1 MKSLKLQDIPK
12 EDRPQEKLYKYG
24 PEKLTDE
31 ELLAL
36 ILRNGTPEEN
46 VLFLSKRILA
56 NFKTIGGI
64 LNASSDELMKIKG
77 VKEAKAAQI
86 LSLCELC
93 RRINCFNRSEV
104 KISSPKDCAD
114 IVMDEMKNLKQEQL
128 KVIMLNK
135 KNIVIGERVAF
146 VGSLDTSIVHPR
158 EIFKPAISNSASS
171 IIICHN
177 HPSGIPEPSKEDINV
192 TLRLKECG
200 RIIGIELLDHL
211 IIGYNKYISLK
222 EKGII

>member
-1 MKSLKLQDIPK
+1 MKNLKLQDIPK
-12 EDRPQEKLYKYG
+12 EERPQEKLYKYG
-24 PEKLTDE
+24 AETLTDE
-31 ELLAL
+31 ELLAI

-56 NFKTIGGI
+56 HFKTAGGI
-64 LNASSDELMKIKG
+64 LNASSDELMSIKG

-93 RRINCFNRSEV
+93 RRINRFKRSEI
-104 KISSPKDCAD
+104 KISSPKDCAE
-114 IVMDEMKNLKQEQL
+114 IVMDEMKNLKQEEL

-135 KNIVIGERVAF
+135 KNVVIADRVVF
-146 VGSLDTSIVHPR
+146 IGSLDTSIVHPR
-158 EIFKPAISNSASS
+158 EIFKLAVSNSASS

-177 HPSGIPEPSKEDINV
+177 HPSGSPEPSKEDINV
-192 TLRLKECG
+192 TLRIKECG
-200 RIIGIELLDHL
+200 RIIGIELLDHV